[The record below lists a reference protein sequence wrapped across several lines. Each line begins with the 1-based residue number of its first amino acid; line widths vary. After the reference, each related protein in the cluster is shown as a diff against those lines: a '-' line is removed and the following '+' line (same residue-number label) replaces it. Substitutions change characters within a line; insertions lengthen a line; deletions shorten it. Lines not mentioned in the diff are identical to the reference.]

1 VRHSAQTDLI
11 DAAMGLVQAS
21 LELVQKNKAVD
32 VDGAKAKW
40 QSKFATFDVLYMA
53 CRDALRKEGVTI
65 YQGGSHMQ
73 SGGERLVTR
82 LAKGGQWIESDFPI
96 KASRDGAQGFGGGIS
111 FAKRWGLMGMVGLV
125 SSDDPDEKAGYQDE
139 RARPKKQAAP
149 AGLPAALE
157 SIRSAETYQEFAMR
171 VSTARASNPT
181 GDGSVAVEQA
191 VEAWLCDELQ
201 RMRGP
206 GDLDALTMLRDL
218 CNRVRP
224 RGTKVRTQI
233 GEAEKRIGVPQ

>member
-1 VRHSAQTDLI
+1 VRHSEHTDLI

-73 SGGERLVTR
+73 GGGERLVTR

-139 RARPKKQAAP
+139 RKPPRRAAAP
-149 AGLPAALE
+149 AGLPQMLEAIRDADTEAELLQRAA
-157 SIRSAETYQEFAMR
+157 
-171 VSTARASNPT
+171 VARGANPT
-181 GDGSVAVEQA
+181 GEGAAA
-191 VEAWLCDELQ
+191 VEAAIVAWLCAEIAKV
-201 RMRGP
+201 RGP
-206 GDLDALTMLRDL
+206 GDLDAFTALRDL
-218 CNRVRP
+218 ATRARP
-224 RGTKVRTQI
+224 RGTQVRTELV
-233 GEAEKRIGVPQ
+233 EAERRIGLPQ